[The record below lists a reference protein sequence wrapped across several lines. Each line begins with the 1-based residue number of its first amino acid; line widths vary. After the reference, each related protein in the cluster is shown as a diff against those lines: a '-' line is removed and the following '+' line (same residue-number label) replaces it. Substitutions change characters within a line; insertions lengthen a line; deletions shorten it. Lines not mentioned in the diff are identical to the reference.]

1 VRFHTAAR
9 SWASAAAAIAGLV
22 AVLAIEPDVLHLIP
36 TSYSVVGLLGTL
48 VLASIL
54 GTIVVRALL
63 AALFSGERAES
74 MSGLRTVSAWAAYVL
89 LGLFIISGVG
99 INLSGFLLGS
109 AVIGVVVGTAAQ
121 SSLSNLFAGAM
132 LVAARPYR
140 VGDWTYFRSA
150 LFGGTEY
157 EGVVISVGALYTTL
171 ASDGQP
177 LRIPNSVAM
186 SAVVRTDDRPSR
198 ASIETRLLEGASIRD
213 IERSVHDRLELGEGD
228 RVLVRPA
235 VLDNAGGGA
244 LGCRV
249 EVQSRSR
256 IDTDALLEALREVDR
271 RARAAAAR

>member
-1 VRFHTAAR
+1 
-9 SWASAAAAIAGLV
+9 V
-22 AVLAIEPDVLHLIP
+22 AVLSVEPDVLRLIP
-36 TSYSVVGLLGTL
+36 TGYAVVGRLGTL

-54 GTIVVRALL
+54 GTVVVRAVLGV
-63 AALFSGERAES
+63 LFSGERAES

-140 VGDWTYFRSA
+140 VGDWAYFRNA
-150 LFGGTEY
+150 LFGGAEY
-157 EGVVISVGALYTTL
+157 EGVVTSVGALYTTL

-186 SAVVRTDDRPSR
+186 SAVVRTDDRRAR
-198 ASIETRLLEGASIRD
+198 ASIETRLREGTSIRGLQ
-213 IERSVHDRLELGEGD
+213 RSIRDRLELGQGD

-235 VLDNAGGGA
+235 LLDNVDGGA

-249 EVQSRSR
+249 EVQSRR
-256 IDTDALLEALREVDR
+256 HIDTDALLNALREVDR
-271 RARAAAAR
+271 EARAAAAP